1 MITYN
6 FMTGIRA
13 LFDGGSPYRLTSG
26 NYQSKSAYEAT
37 NYWKYKADG
46 GKDYIFSDQA
56 NRLLLGTGDT
66 PESPEDYKLAEL
78 ITDYTVLSSTKTLSG
93 EYGKEAVIYSRVIQ
107 AGESGLTIKEQG
119 LVLGLSGF
127 SILIARDVLP
137 EPVVLQP
144 GEKHTFTMTI
154 GLE

>member
-13 LFDGGSPYRLTSG
+13 LFDGESPYRLTSG
-26 NYQSKSAYEAT
+26 DYQSKSSYEAV

-46 GKDYIFSDQA
+46 GKDYTFSDQA

-78 ITDYTVLSSTKTLSG
+78 TTDYTVLSSTKTLSD

-154 GLE
+154 SLE

>member
-13 LFDGGSPYRLTSG
+13 LFNGESPYRLTSG
-26 NYQSKSAYEAT
+26 NYQSNSVYEAV
-37 NYWKYKADG
+37 NYWRYKDDG
-46 GKDYIFSDQA
+46 GKDYTFSDQA

-78 ITDYTVLSSTKTLSG
+78 TTDYTVLSSTKTLSG

-119 LVLGLSGF
+119 LVLGLSEF

>member
-13 LFDGGSPYRLTSG
+13 LFGGESPYRLTSG
-26 NYQSKSAYEAT
+26 NYQSNGAYEAI

-46 GKDYIFSDQA
+46 GKDYTFSDQA

-78 ITDYTVLSSTKTLSG
+78 TTDYTVLSSTKTLSG

-154 GLE
+154 SLE

>member
-1 MITYN
+1 
-6 FMTGIRA
+6 MTGIRA
-13 LFDGGSPYRLTSG
+13 LFDGESPYRLTSG
-26 NYQSKSAYEAT
+26 DYQRKNSYEAV

-46 GKDYIFSDQA
+46 GKDYTFSDQA

-66 PESPEDYKLAEL
+66 LESPEDYKLAEL
-78 ITDYTVLSSTKTLSG
+78 TTDYTVLSSIKTLSG
-93 EYGKEAVIYSRVIQ
+93 AYGKEAVIYSRVIQ

-127 SILIARDVLP
+127 SILIAREVLP
-137 EPVVLQP
+137 EPVTLQP

-154 GLE
+154 SLE

>member
-13 LFDGGSPYRLTSG
+13 LFNGGSPYRLTSG
-26 NYQSKSAYEAT
+26 DYQSKSAYEAIT
-37 NYWKYKADG
+37 YWRYDADG
-46 GKDYIFSDQA
+46 GKDYTFSDQTQ
-56 NRLLLGTGDT
+56 RLLLGTGDT
-66 PESPEDYKLAEL
+66 PESLEDYKLAEL
-78 ITDYTVLSSTKTLSG
+78 TTDYKVLSSTKTSSG
-93 EYGKEAVIYSRVIQ
+93 EYGKEAVIYTRVIQ
-107 AGESGLTIKEQG
+107 AGESGLTIREQG

-154 GLE
+154 ALK

>member
-6 FMTGIRA
+6 FMAGIRA
-13 LFDGGSPYRLTSG
+13 LFDGESPYRLTSG
-26 NYQSKSAYEAT
+26 DYQSKNAYEAI

-46 GKDYIFSDQA
+46 GKDYTFSGQA

-78 ITDYTVLSSTKTLSG
+78 TTDYTVLSSTKTLSG

-154 GLE
+154 SLE

>member
-6 FMTGIRA
+6 FMTGIRG
-13 LFDGGSPYRLTSG
+13 LFGRESSYRLTSG
-26 NYQSKSAYEAT
+26 EYKNAT
-37 NYWKYKADG
+37 ASGALLYFKYNSDG
-46 GKDYIFSDQA
+46 GKDYTFTEQA
-56 NRLLLGTGDT
+56 HRLLFGTGDT

-78 ITDYTVLSSTKTLSG
+78 TTNYTTLSSTKTLSTQ
-93 EYGKEAVIYSRVIQ
+93 YGKDVAIYTRVIQ
-107 AGESGLTIKEQG
+107 AGESVLTIKEQG
-119 LVLGLSGF
+119 LVIGLSGF

-144 GEKHTFTMTI
+144 GEKHTFTMTM

>member
-6 FMTGIRA
+6 FMTGIRG
-13 LFDGGSPYRLTSG
+13 LFGGESSYRLTSG
-26 NYQSKSAYEAT
+26 DYQSKNAYEAIT
-37 NYWKYKADG
+37 YWKYDADG
-46 GKDYIFSDQA
+46 GKDYTFSDQA
-56 NRLLLGTGDT
+56 QRLLLGTGDT
-66 PESPEDYKLAEL
+66 PESLEDYKLAEL
-78 ITDYTVLSSTKTLSG
+78 TTDYKVLSSTKTLSG
-93 EYGKEAVIYSRVIQ
+93 EYGKEAVIYTRVVQ
-107 AGESGLTIKEQG
+107 TGESVLTIKEQG